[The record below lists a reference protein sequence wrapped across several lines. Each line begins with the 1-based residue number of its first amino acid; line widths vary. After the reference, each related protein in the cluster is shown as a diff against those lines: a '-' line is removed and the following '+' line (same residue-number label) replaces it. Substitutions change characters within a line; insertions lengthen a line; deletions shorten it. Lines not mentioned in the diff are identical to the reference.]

1 MDKRTRDAILAE
13 AKAADAIM
21 TVIERENRNMTDV
34 EREKMDGHLA
44 KAKQLQEDFEAAAA
58 VAAEEKAARD
68 AFRKSFLDLTTGLG
82 LNAGTDGPDLPE
94 EHKQKQGGGG
104 SKAMS
109 PGARWAQSP
118 EYQALLKAVPG
129 GRYGENARV
138 HSNPMVLPGGMK
150 DLFFSGDRTQSAGM
164 LVETD
169 KRGMIPPTY
178 ERPLSVR
185 QLFTQGNTTS
195 DTIEYMR
202 WASVTNNAAV
212 VPEARSADPIGGAV
226 TTVLGGVKPQSTFSF
241 DRDETTVKTIA
252 HWIPITKRALAD
264 ASQMRTYIDSFLRYG
279 LEEEFEDQLIA
290 GSGAGENFLGLYNQ
304 PGIQTQAAPG
314 AGEDNLDILLKART
328 KVKIGGRAN
337 PTAFVMNP
345 IDRQNIQLMR
355 NDNGDFYGGGPF
367 SLINPPIWGLPVV
380 ESEAVVQGTA
390 WVAAWNWGVIYDRE
404 QASVQ
409 ATDSHA
415 DFFVRNLV
423 AILSEMRAGFAIWK
437 PAAFCKITLA

>member
-21 TVIERENRNMTDV
+21 QVVEREEREPTDV
-34 EREKMDGHLA
+34 ERDKMNEHLA
-44 KAKQLQEDFEAAAA
+44 KAKSIEDGFKAR
-58 VAAEEKAARD
+58 EE
-68 AFRKSFLDLTTGLG
+68 FRKQFTEITSGLG
-82 LNAGTDGPDLPE
+82 LGEPDGPTLPE
-94 EHKQKQGGGG
+94 HQKTRPEQQRGA
-104 SKAMS
+104 KAS
-109 PGARWAQSP
+109 PGQLWEKSK
-118 EYQALLKAVPG
+118 EYKALLDAAPNGV
-129 GRYGENARV
+129 YGEKRRV
-138 HSNPMVLPGGMK
+138 QSDLMVLPGGMK
-150 DLFFSGDRTQSAGM
+150 DLFFSGDRSQSAGV

-195 DTIEYMR
+195 DTIEYLR

-226 TTVLGGVKPQSTFSF
+226 TAVIGGVKPQSTFSF

-264 ASQMRTYIDSFLRYG
+264 AAQMRTYIDSFLRYG

-290 GSGAGENFLGLYNQ
+290 GSGTGENFLGLYNQ
-304 PGIQTQAAPG
+304 PGVQTQAAPG

-328 KVKIGGRAN
+328 KVKIGGRAD
-337 PTAFVMNP
+337 PTAYVMNP

-367 SLINPPIWGLPVV
+367 SLINPPIWGLPVI
-380 ESEAVVQGTA
+380 ESEAVTPGTA

-423 AILSEMRAGFAIWK
+423 AILAEMRAGFAIWK
-437 PAAFCKITLA
+437 PAAFCKITLAV